1 MLPRASGVSF
11 ISLEVLG
18 SNAPALALYE
28 NLGFTEVEGE
38 RSFVERA
45 IVQALP
51 LWLREGIILGKAV

>member
-28 NLGFTEVEGE
+28 TLGFTEVEGE
-38 RSFVERA
+38 RSPVERA

>member
-1 MLPRASGVSF
+1 MSF

-28 NLGFTEVEGE
+28 TLEYAEVEGE

-51 LWLREGIILGKAV
+51 LWLREGIVLGKAI